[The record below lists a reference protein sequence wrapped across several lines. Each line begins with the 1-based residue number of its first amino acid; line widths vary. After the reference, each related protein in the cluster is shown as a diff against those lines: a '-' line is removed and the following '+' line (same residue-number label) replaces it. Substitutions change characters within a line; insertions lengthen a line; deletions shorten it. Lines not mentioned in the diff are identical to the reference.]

1 MWTES
6 AVSTGA
12 VKPSLRAVSKGARPF
27 RSFSC
32 LVDAEASSSEF
43 LSVER
48 LNRLLRRGIVHFD
61 ESESFG
67 SIGFSVYYEFDQLHF
82 SVGTEKIPNFLF
94 CCTVRQIAYINAFH
108 FRYFLR

>member
-61 ESESFG
+61 ESEAFRTVR
-67 SIGFSVYYEFDQLHF
+67 FPVDYEFDAADFPVL
-82 SVGTEKIPNFLF
+82 GKKIANFIF